1 MVERMNLPWLPQKPD
16 DFTARLSGIA
26 ASKQG
31 AGAALQALARHDL
44 DFNGLGKIAKTLR
57 KLRTA
62 RSALAPLATLKLGLL
77 ANSTTSLVVP
87 ALEATALRYGFDLE
101 VIEAP
106 FGQLVQEAM
115 DPGSVLAEAAPDL
128 VLIAVDAH
136 GLPLR
141 ETPGQAADGQASVD
155 GALAQIAAIRAG
167 LRQNTGA
174 TLLWQTVPR
183 LPESL
188 FGSYDFRL
196 PGTRRWLLD
205 RFNRALADQMPHDEL
220 LVDVAGLA
228 ENIGLDV
235 WHDPVMR
242 NVGKLPFN
250 LEFVPLYADHVLRVI
265 AAFRGKSRKALVL
278 DLDNTLWGGI
288 IGDDGLEGI
297 AIGQGDALGEAHLA
311 VQKAA
316 LDLHGRGV
324 VLAVSSKNEDAT
336 ARLPFR
342 HHADMLLKE
351 DHFAIFQANWTD
363 KASNLATI
371 ADGLTLGRDALV
383 FLDDN
388 PAERMQVRAAHPEI
402 AVPELPADAA
412 LYARTLAA
420 AGYFEAVAFSDDDR
434 KRTGFYQDNA
444 RRLDLQGKAGSLDD
458 YHRSLGMT
466 LSLAPFD
473 AVGRSRIA
481 QLINKSNQF
490 NLTTRRYTEADV
502 AGFEQSAVH
511 YTAQARLSDVFGDN
525 GMIGVIIARAG
536 PTTWEIDSWL
546 MSCRVLGRRVEEAM
560 LDDVA
565 AAAAAGGAEALIG
578 RFIPTDRNMM
588 VAGHYEKLGFAPLE
602 TGDAG
607 ETLWS
612 LPLAAF
618 RPKDLP
624 MAIVRPAPDEN
635 LR

>member
-1 MVERMNLPWLPQKPD
+1 MVERTNLPWLPQKPD
-16 DFTARLSGIA
+16 DFAARVTGIVT
-26 ASKQG
+26 SPHK
-31 AGAALQALARHDL
+31 AGGNLQSLARHDL
-44 DFNGLGKIAKTLR
+44 DFNGLSKLAKAVR
-57 KLRTA
+57 KLRA
-62 RSALAPLATLKLGLL
+62 VGVGLEPLATLKLGLL
-77 ANSTTSLVVP
+77 ANSTTSLIAP

-115 DPGSVLAEAAPDL
+115 DPGSVLAEATPDL
-128 VLIAVDAH
+128 ILIAIDAH

-141 ETPGQAADGQASVD
+141 ETPGQADAADASLSS
-155 GALAQIAAIRAG
+155 ALAQIAAIRTG
-167 LRQNTGA
+167 LGANTGA
-174 TLLWQTVPR
+174 TLVWQTVPR
-183 LPESL
+183 LPETL

-196 PGTRRWLLD
+196 PGTRRWLFD
-205 RFNRALADQMPHDEL
+205 RFNRALADQMPQDEL
-220 LVDVAGLA
+220 LLDVAGLA
-228 ENIGLDV
+228 ENIGLDA

-265 AAFRGKSRKALVL
+265 AALRGKSRKALVL

-316 LDLHGRGV
+316 LDLHSRGV
-324 VLAVSSKNEDAT
+324 VLAVSSKNEDVT

-342 HHADMLLKE
+342 QHADMLLKE

-371 ADGLTLGRDALV
+371 ADGLTIGRDALV

-388 PAERMQVRAAHPEI
+388 PAERMQVRAAYPEI

-444 RRLDLQGKAGSLDD
+444 RRLDLQDKAGSLDD
-458 YHRSLGMT
+458 YHQSLDMT
-466 LSLAPFD
+466 LALAPFD
-473 AVGRSRIA
+473 AIGRSRIA

-490 NLTTRRYTEADV
+490 NLTTRRYAEADV
-502 AGFEQSAVH
+502 AAFEQSTGHFSV
-511 YTAQARLSDVFGDN
+511 QARLRDVFGDN
-525 GMIGVIIARAG
+525 GMIGVIIARTGDTA
-536 PTTWEIDSWL
+536 WEIDTWL

-560 LDDVA
+560 LDDIAA
-565 AAAAAGGAEALIG
+565 AAAAAGATELIG
-578 RFIPTDRNMM
+578 RYIPTDRNMM
-588 VAGHYEKLGFAPLE
+588 VAGHYEKLGFAPLGGGE
-602 TGDAG
+602 AG
-607 ETLWS
+607 ETLWR
-612 LPLAAF
+612 LPLAGF
-618 RPKDLP
+618 HRRDLP
-624 MAIVRPAPDEN
+624 MTI
-635 LR
+635 LRLAAGESLR